1 MYNSGFSYYLKRCC
15 VLVFYCFAEFFLN
28 AALYDSNTKLYG
40 LLWFCSG
47 VVVFPVVDCL
57 PVGCLSVDA

>member
-1 MYNSGFSYYLKRCC
+1 MLSFIVSRS
-15 VLVFYCFAEFFLN
+15 FFLN

-40 LLWFCSG
+40 LLWFCSV

-57 PVGCLSVDA
+57 PVGCLLVDA